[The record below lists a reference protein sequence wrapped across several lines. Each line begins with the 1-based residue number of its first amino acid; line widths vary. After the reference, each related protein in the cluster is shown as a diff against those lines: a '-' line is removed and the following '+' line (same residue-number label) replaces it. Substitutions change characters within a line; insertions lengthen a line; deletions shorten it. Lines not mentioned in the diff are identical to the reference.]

1 MKRHEV
7 ISADG
12 TRLAVFE
19 DGPSDAQAIVLIHGW
34 SQHHLSW
41 IRQLPLAD
49 RFRLI
54 MPDLRGHGAS
64 DKPLAADAYNTSAPW
79 AADIKAI
86 LSHFVLTDPI
96 LVGWSMGGWVVLD
109 YLRVHGDAG
118 LAGIMQIGTSV
129 TTGRHIQPGV
139 LEYRNS
145 DPDLVAKGMYS
156 DDHAENL
163 DATVRFVRACFHQQP
178 EPDDFARMV
187 GFNMM
192 VPPAAREAARRRHED
207 YRDVAKALTV
217 PVTVHWGRHDRL
229 APDAMGEEA
238 VAHFPNASALIYEDC
253 GHAPFWEDAARFNAD
268 LAAFG
273 QDCQARVAA

>member
-1 MKRHEV
+1 VKQHEV

-12 TRLAVFE
+12 TKLAVFE
-19 DGPSDAQAIVLIHGW
+19 AGPSDAPALVLIHGW

-41 IRQLPLAD
+41 TRQMPLAD

-64 DKPLAADAYNTSAPW
+64 EKPLEPEAYNHSAPW
-79 AADIKAI
+79 AGDIKAI
-86 LSHFVLTDPI
+86 LDHFDLRDPI

-109 YLRVHGDAG
+109 YLRTHGDAG
-118 LAGIMQIGTSV
+118 LAGVMQIGTSV

-156 DDHAENL
+156 DDQSANL
-163 DATVRFVRACFHQQP
+163 DASVRFVRACFHQQP
-178 EPDDFARMV
+178 QPDDFARMV

-207 YRDVAKALTV
+207 YRPVAAATRV

-229 APDAMGEEA
+229 APDPMGEEA
-238 VAHFPNASALIYEDC
+238 LAHFPNAGALIYEDC
-253 GHAPFWEDAARFNAD
+253 GHAPFWEAAERFNAD
-268 LAAFG
+268 LAAFADRCLG
-273 QDCQARVAA
+273 QVAV